1 MLKRPTRLISQMLI
15 KYMLGKAS
23 TGKLRYAVVE
33 CDEEW
38 HEPEHGYIIQR
49 SYGQVQGKNTLSPA
63 IIVDKTKQ
71 KRNWKEQY
79 TLQFNSEVKKFLD
92 KGYVEV
98 EKHPNDYELSELE
111 EIFGEVKTN
120 QFGVIK
126 PMLAKQSEK
135 VTNQKIFD
143 KEWLASRKLDGVRC
157 LLYYKDGVVHTA
169 SRGGEH
175 YDYSTHHICEYPP
188 LVKFFEENPT
198 VILDGELFR
207 RFKSLQQI
215 SGAARMEK
223 TAYDGDWLQYWIY
236 DCYIPDMTAQDRY
249 CFLINELNTNQG
261 IMVYDNIDLDDN
273 DDVVRILAQVSVEG
287 WPSMELLHDKY
298 VSEGFEGLVI
308 RDPSKPYKPGG
319 RTNDMIKIKH
329 YQSSEFL
336 VTGYELG
343 LRGSED
349 MTFICETE
357 DGIVFKAMPVGD
369 REVKAEYVENFE
381 EKYEGHKAEC
391 TYFNLSDE
399 GVPTQPKLRV
409 FRFDL
414 E

>member
-298 VSEGFEGLVI
+298 VAEGFEGLVI
-308 RDPSKPYKPGG
+308 RDPNKPYKPGG

>member
-1 MLKRPTRLISQMLI
+1 MLQKFLLS
-15 KYMLGKAS
+15 KSSNGKFRFAI
-23 TGKLRYAVVE
+23 VE
-33 CDEEW
+33 CDEKW

-49 SYGQVQGKNTLSPA
+49 SYGQVNGKTTLSPA

-79 TLQFNSEVKKFLD
+79 TLQYNSEVKKFLD
-92 KGYVEV
+92 KGYIEV
-98 EKHPNDYELSELE
+98 EKHPNEYSEEELNG
-111 EIFGEVKTN
+111 IFGEVKTN
-120 QFGVIK
+120 QYGVIK

-135 VTNQKIFD
+135 VTNTKIFD

-157 LLYYKDGVVHTA
+157 LMYYKDGEVHTA

-175 YDYSTHHICEYPP
+175 YDYSTEHIRTDER
-188 LVKFFEENPT
+188 LIKFFEANPT
-198 VILDGELFR
+198 VILDGELFK

-223 TAYDGDWLQYWIY
+223 NAYDCDWLEYWVY
-236 DCYIPDMTAQDRY
+236 DCYILDKPEASALDRITK
-249 CFLINELNTNQG
+249 LGEELPAPLYSG
-261 IMVYDNIDLDDN
+261 IDEDDREI
-273 DDVVRILAQVSVEG
+273 VVRLLEPKIVSGWEG
-287 WPSMELLHDKY
+287 MQKLHDQY

-308 RDPSKPYKPGG
+308 RNPEKPYKPGG

-381 EKYEGHKAEC
+381 EKYKGHMAEC
-391 TYFNLSDE
+391 TYFNLSDD
-399 GVPTQPKLRV
+399 GVPTQPKLRT

>member
-1 MLKRPTRLISQMLI
+1 MI
-15 KYMLGKAS
+15 KHLLGKAS
-23 TGKLRYAVVE
+23 TGKFRYAVVE
-33 CDEEW
+33 CDEVW

-63 IIVDKTKQ
+63 IIVAKTAQ
-71 KRNWKEQY
+71 NRTWKEQY
-79 TLQFNSEVKKFLD
+79 TLKFNSEVKKFLD

-98 EKHPNDYELSELE
+98 DKHPNEYSTDELDT
-111 EIFGEVKTN
+111 IFGDVKTN
-120 QFGVIK
+120 QYGVVK

-135 VTNQKIFD
+135 VTNQKIFN

-157 LLYYKDGVVHTA
+157 LLYYKDGEIHTA

-175 YDYSTHHICEYPP
+175 YDYSTEFIRTDKR
-188 LVKFFEENPT
+188 LIKFFEINPT
-198 VILDGELFR
+198 VILDGELFK

-215 SGAARMEK
+215 SGAARLEK
-223 TAYDGDWLQYWIY
+223 RSSDYGWLEYWIY
-236 DCYIPDMTAQDRY
+236 DCYIPDMCAIDRQD
-249 CFLINELNTNQG
+249 FLMEQLGEVDIPSYTGVECDEQEASIRLLT
-261 IMVYDNIDLDDN
+261 
-273 DDVVRILAQVSVEG
+273 QVHVLSG
-287 WPSMELLHDKY
+287 WGGMQKLHDQY
-298 VSEGFEGLVI
+298 VSEGFEGVVI

-319 RTNDMIKIKH
+319 RTNDMIKIKK
-329 YQSSEFL
+329 YKSSEFL

-349 MTFICETE
+349 MTFICETA

-381 EKYEGHKAEC
+381 EKYKGHMAEC

-399 GVPTQPKLRV
+399 GVPTQPKLRI

>member
-1 MLKRPTRLISQMLI
+1 MLI

-98 EKHPNDYELSELE
+98 EKHPNDYPYSELE

-120 QFGVIK
+120 QYGVIK

-249 CFLINELNTNQG
+249 DFLINELNHKHA
-261 IMVYDNIDLDDN
+261 IMVYNATDLDDN
-273 DDVVRILAQVSVEG
+273 EDVVRVLEQIPVKT
-287 WPSMELLHDKY
+287 WDNMEKLHNQY
-298 VSEGFEGLVI
+298 VAEGFEGLVI

>member
-1 MLKRPTRLISQMLI
+1 MI
-15 KYMLGKAS
+15 KYLLGKAS
-23 TGKLRYAVVE
+23 TGKFRYAVVE
-33 CDEEW
+33 CDEKW

-49 SYGQVQGKNTLSPA
+49 SYGQVRGKNTLSPT

-71 KRNWKEQY
+71 KRNWQEQY

-98 EKHPNDYELSELE
+98 EKHPNEYSEEELNT
-111 EIFGEVKTN
+111 IFGEVKTN
-120 QFGVIK
+120 QYGVIK

-135 VTNQKIFD
+135 VTNTKIFE

-157 LLYYKDGVVHTA
+157 LLYYKDGEIHTA

-175 YDYSTHHICEYPP
+175 YDYATTHIREYQP
-188 LVKFFEENPT
+188 LIDFFEANPT
-198 VILDGELFR
+198 VILDGELFK

-215 SGAARMEK
+215 SGAARLEK
-223 TAYDGDWLQYWIY
+223 NAYDCDWLQYWIY
-236 DCYIPDMTAQDRY
+236 DCYIPDMCAKERY
-249 CFLINELNTNQG
+249 EFLINNLNHNIG
-261 IMVYDNIDLDDN
+261 IMVYSNVEHDECEDIIKILEQNYVSGWDNM
-273 DDVVRILAQVSVEG
+273 QK
-287 WPSMELLHDKY
+287 LHDQY
-298 VSEGFEGLVI
+298 VSEGFEGVVI
-308 RDPSKPYKPGG
+308 RDPSKSYKPGG
-319 RTNDMIKIKH
+319 RTNDMIKIKS
-329 YQSSEFL
+329 YKSAEFL

-349 MTFICETE
+349 MTFICKTE

-381 EKYEGHKAEC
+381 EKYEGHMAEC

-399 GVPTQPKLRV
+399 GVPTQPKLRT

>member
-1 MLKRPTRLISQMLI
+1 MI
-15 KYMLGKAS
+15 KYLLGKAS
-23 TGKLRYAVVE
+23 TGKFRYAVVE

-63 IIVDKTKQ
+63 IVVNKTKQ

-98 EKHPNDYELSELE
+98 EKHPNEYFKEELND
-111 EIFGEVKTN
+111 IFGDVKTN
-120 QFGVIK
+120 QFGIIK
-126 PMLAKQSEK
+126 PMLAKQYEK

-143 KEWLASRKLDGVRC
+143 KTWMASRKLDGVRC
-157 LLYYKDGVVHTA
+157 LLYYKDGEIHTA

-175 YDYSTHHICEYPP
+175 YDYSIIHIREYQP
-188 LVKFFEENPT
+188 LLDFFKEHPT
-198 VILDGELFR
+198 VILDGEIFK

-223 TAYDGDWLQYWIY
+223 NAYDCDWLEYWIF
-236 DCYIPDMTAQDRY
+236 DCYIPYISAQDRY
-249 CFLINELNTNQG
+249 SFLINELNHKYG
-261 IMVYDNIDLDDN
+261 IMVYNNIDLDDCN
-273 DDVVRILAQVSVEG
+273 DCVKILKQVSIDK
-287 WPSMELLHDKY
+287 WSNMEELHDKY

-308 RDPSKPYKPGG
+308 KDPTKPYKPGG
-319 RTNDMIKIKH
+319 RTNDMIKIKK
-329 YQSSEFL
+329 YKSSEFL

-349 MTFICETE
+349 MTFICETN
-357 DGIVFKAMPVGD
+357 DGIIFKAMPVGD

-381 EKYEGHKAEC
+381 EKYRGHIAEC
-391 TYFNLSDE
+391 TYFNLSDD
-399 GVPTQPKLRV
+399 GVPTQPRMRV

>member
-1 MLKRPTRLISQMLI
+1 MI
-15 KYMLGKAS
+15 KYLLGKAS
-23 TGKLRYAVVE
+23 TGKFRYAVVE

-63 IIVDKTKQ
+63 IVVDKTKQ
-71 KRNWKEQY
+71 KRNWVEQY

-98 EKHPNDYELSELE
+98 EKHPNEYSEEELND
-111 EIFGEVKTN
+111 IFGDVKTN
-120 QFGVIK
+120 QFGVVK
-126 PMLAKQSEK
+126 PMLAKQYEK

-143 KEWLASRKLDGVRC
+143 KTWMASRKLDGVRC
-157 LLYYKDGVVHTA
+157 LLYYKDGEIHTA

-175 YDYSTHHICEYPP
+175 YDYSIVHIREYQP
-188 LVKFFEENPT
+188 LLDFFKEHPGI
-198 VILDGELFR
+198 ILDGEIFK

-223 TAYDGDWLQYWIY
+223 NAYDCDWLEYWIF
-236 DCYIPDMTAQDRY
+236 DCYVPDASAQDRY
-249 CFLINELNTNQG
+249 SFLINELNHKYG
-261 IMVYDNIDLDDN
+261 IMVYDNIDLDDCN
-273 DDVVRILAQVSVEG
+273 DCVKILEQVSINK
-287 WPSMELLHDKY
+287 WSNMEELHDKY

-308 RDPSKPYKPGG
+308 KDPTKPYKPGG
-319 RTNDMIKIKH
+319 RSNDMIKIKK
-329 YQSSEFL
+329 YKSSEFL

-349 MTFICETE
+349 MTFICETN

-369 REVKAEYVENFE
+369 RDVKAEYVENFE
-381 EKYEGHKAEC
+381 EKYKGHIAEC
-391 TYFNLSDE
+391 TYFNLSDD
-399 GVPTQPKLRV
+399 GVPTQPKLRI

>member
-1 MLKRPTRLISQMLI
+1 MLQKFLLS
-15 KYMLGKAS
+15 KSS
-23 TGKLRYAVVE
+23 TGKFRYAEVFI
-33 CDEEW
+33 DEEW

-63 IIVDKTKQ
+63 IVVDKTKQ
-71 KRNWKEQY
+71 KRNWVEQY

-98 EKHPNDYELSELE
+98 EKHPNEYSEEELND
-111 EIFGEVKTN
+111 IFGDVKTN
-120 QFGVIK
+120 QFGVVK
-126 PMLAKQSEK
+126 PMLAKQYEK

-143 KEWLASRKLDGVRC
+143 KTWMASRKLDGVRC
-157 LLYYKDGVVHTA
+157 LLYYKDGEIHTA

-175 YDYSTHHICEYPP
+175 YDYSIVHIREYQP
-188 LVKFFEENPT
+188 LLDFFKEHPGI
-198 VILDGELFR
+198 ILDGEIFK

-223 TAYDGDWLQYWIY
+223 NAYDCDWLEYWIF
-236 DCYIPDMTAQDRY
+236 DCYVPDASAQDRY
-249 CFLINELNTNQG
+249 SFLINELNHKYG
-261 IMVYDNIDLDDN
+261 IMVYDNIDLDDCN
-273 DDVVRILAQVSVEG
+273 DCVKILEQVSINK
-287 WPSMELLHDKY
+287 WSNMEELHDKY

-308 RDPSKPYKPGG
+308 KDPTKPYKPGG
-319 RTNDMIKIKH
+319 RSNDMIKIKK
-329 YQSSEFL
+329 YKSSEFL

-349 MTFICETE
+349 MTFICETN

-369 REVKAEYVENFE
+369 RDVKAEYVENFE
-381 EKYEGHKAEC
+381 EKYKGHIAEC
-391 TYFNLSDE
+391 TYFNLSDD
-399 GVPTQPKLRV
+399 GVPTQPRMRV